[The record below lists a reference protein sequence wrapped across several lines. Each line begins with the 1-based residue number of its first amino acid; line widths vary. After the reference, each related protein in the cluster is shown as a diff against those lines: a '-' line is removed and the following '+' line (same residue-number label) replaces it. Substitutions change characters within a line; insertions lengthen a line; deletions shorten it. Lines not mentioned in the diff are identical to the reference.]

1 MTILITGGSGEL
13 ATAIRPM
20 LDPDGC
26 RLFDLVEPTTPLRP
40 GETFVRG
47 DLTDLDAITE
57 ACRGADLVVHLGGR
71 RQECEFE
78 ELLRVNIGGTR
89 AVLEGARRAGVH
101 RVLLASSVHA
111 VGYAT
116 VADAQRE
123 DVLSPRPDSYYG
135 VAKVTLEAL
144 GSLYAD
150 RFAMTVVSARIAAFL
165 DRPVDRRGLS
175 LWCSPGDLARLV
187 RVCARLDRPGHHIVW
202 GVSANSRTWVRPD
215 AGLAIGFRPC
225 DDAEVFAAEL
235 GVPGPSDDPGDDP
248 AGAGA
253 DRLLPLG
260 GDSVTLDRPLGIDWD
275 PRSLQQ

>member
-20 LDPDGC
+20 LDPGGC
-26 RLFDLVEPTTPLRP
+26 RLLDLVEPTTPLRP

-47 DLTDLDAITE
+47 DLTDLDAMTE

-116 VADAQRE
+116 VAEAQR
-123 DVLSPRPDSYYG
+123 DVVVQPRPDSYYG
-135 VAKVTLEAL
+135 VAKVALEAL

-150 RFAMTVVSARIAAFL
+150 RFALTVVSARIGAFL
-165 DRPVDRRGLS
+165 ERPADRRGLS

-187 RVCARLDRPGHHIVW
+187 RLCARLDRPGHHVVW
-202 GVSANSRTWVRPD
+202 GVSANSRAWVRPD
-215 AGLAIGFRPC
+215 AGSVIGFHPR
-225 DDAEVFAAEL
+225 DDAEAFAAEL
-235 GVPGPSDDPGDDP
+235 GVPAPDAHP
-248 AGAGA
+248 
-253 DRLLPLG
+253 DRVEAEGRLPLG
-260 GDSVTLDRPLGIDWD
+260 GDSVTLDRPLGTDWD
-275 PRSLQQ
+275 PRSARQ